1 MFCCFNSVFCGLWH
15 FEYCLV
21 EIMCQNEG
29 IMAAP
34 HSIRRTPPKQELL
47 DTLRGIV
54 TKYVND
60 HFMEAVQKMVVS
72 MLSMDRPDSAATVIQ
87 RIKSGNLLKQHS
99 YAFFHLVCTGVEFAV
114 TRELAGLTPQPKLR
128 SVDST
133 PAATLALVPIE
144 EVEHQLTFG
153 SLARTFDAAHADALA
168 TLNVRLGFM
177 LERDILRISQNP
189 FRPEVLLNAI
199 YAAWCEFE
207 PDAQAHPFMA
217 SMLKPEFLFDLAP
230 LYESLNLALQ
240 RKGVLPGSVDNLNI
254 RKSDGPANRA
264 QQDRKAQVARQL
276 RDLLGGPDASLENL
290 IPLLPEALLANTGP
304 TNWRPGVLAEAV
316 TQVMPGNDVRSTV
329 TNQIYQK
336 AAAPMQATSSAPLFA
351 WLSQLGAQSLARAA
365 PAGGAPVQMAAH
377 GGVSLD
383 GIAALAALLG
393 QSGAAPTAPAAAGSK
408 PHEVFFLPRLKA
420 SLPAGTLTQG
430 DERTFDLLSKVFE
443 TVILDDSIP
452 PRVRELI
459 QYLQVPVLKAALQ
472 DKEFFFQDAHP
483 ARKMI
488 DILSRLGLEEQGS
501 EDHRLFDAAMR
512 SVDRIGRAQE
522 EPGQAVFE
530 QAVAELEAELA
541 AGEKAEQAAI
551 AAPVAE
557 ALRAEKRAQAAKAAK
572 AEVSMRL
579 GSGDVAAVVESF
591 LEDKW
596 VTVMTLAYTVEDEKP
611 GAVQNATRTMDD
623 LIWSVKPKCTHEQR
637 RQLIARLPG
646 LLSTLN
652 RWLDV
657 IRWRDAE
664 RLQFFAG
671 LADCHANIVRAPIDL
686 SPERQV
692 ELAVEAAQK
701 DALHRMRR
709 EQELEAAAEAEADEI
724 AHDIASFDVAS
735 LERGMWLE
743 FSDGGETRRVKLA
756 WVSPMR
762 SLYIFATSGRQEAF
776 SLPVE
781 KLTEQFRAGT
791 ARVVHGGSVVGKA
804 LERAVNDTSI
814 LAAAG
819 A

>member
-1 MFCCFNSVFCGLWH
+1 
-15 FEYCLV
+15 
-21 EIMCQNEG
+21 
-29 IMAAP
+29 MAAP

-47 DTLRGIV
+47 DSLRAIV
-54 TKYVND
+54 TKHVND
-60 HFMEAVQKMVVS
+60 HFMEAVQKMVVA
-72 MLSMDRPDSAATVIQ
+72 MLSMDRPDNAATVIQ

-99 YAFFHLVCTGVEFAV
+99 YAFFHLVCTGVELAL
-114 TRELAGLTPQPKLR
+114 TRELAALSPPPKLR

-144 EVEHQLTFG
+144 EVEHQLTFS
-153 SLARTFDAAHADALA
+153 SLARTFDAAHADDLA

-177 LERDILRISQNP
+177 LERDILRLGQNP

-217 SMLKPEFLFDLAP
+217 SMLKPEFLFDLGP
-230 LYESLNLALQ
+230 MYEALNLALQ

-254 RKSDGPANRA
+254 RKSDGPGNRA
-264 QQDRKAQVARQL
+264 PKEGKAQLAAQL
-276 RDLLGGPDASLENL
+276 RDLLGGPDASLQDL
-290 IPLLPEALLANTGP
+290 VPLLPEALLANTGP
-304 TNWRPGVLAEAV
+304 TNWRPGVLAPAA
-316 TQVMPGNDVRSTV
+316 TPLTSNNDVRSNV
-329 TNQIYQK
+329 TNQVYQK
-336 AAAPMQATSSAPLFA
+336 AAAAAEAPTRAPLFA
-351 WLSQLGAQSLARAA
+351 LLN
-365 PAGGAPVQMAAH
+365 QMAAQATPAH
-377 GGVSLD
+377 LGQYASAGVNLE
-383 GIAALAALLG
+383 GIAALASLLG
-393 QSGAAPTAPAAAGSK
+393 NAGGSAMAGAASPVAGGSESGGGSSR
-408 PHEVFFLPRLKA
+408 PHDVFFLPRLKA
-420 SLPAGTLTQG
+420 SLPAGSLTKG

-443 TVILDDSIP
+443 TVILDDAIP

-472 DKEFFFQDAHP
+472 DKDFFFQDAHP
-483 ARKMI
+483 ARRMI
-488 DILSRLGLEEQGS
+488 DALARVGFEEQGS
-501 EDHRLFDAAMR
+501 EQHRLFDAAMR
-512 SVDRIGRAQE
+512 SVDKIGRAQE

-530 QAVAELEAELA
+530 QAVAELESELA
-541 AGEKAEQAAI
+541 EGEKAEQEII

-557 ALRAEKRAQAAKAAK
+557 ALRAEKRAEAAKAAK

-579 GSGDVAAVVESF
+579 GSGEVAAVVETF
-591 LEDKW
+591 LENKW
-596 VTVMTLAYTVEDEKP
+596 TTVMTLAYTVEDEKP
-611 GAVQNATRTMDD
+611 GAVKNATRTMDD

-646 LLSTLN
+646 LLATLN

-657 IRWRDAE
+657 IKWQDAE

-671 LADCHANIVRAPIDL
+671 LAECHAAIVRAPVDL

-701 DALHRMRR
+701 DAMQRVRR
-709 EQELEAAAEAEADEI
+709 EQQLEAEAAAEAEAAENQRDL
-724 AHDIASFDVAS
+724 ASYDVDS

-743 FSDGGETRRVKLA
+743 FMEGAEIRRVKLA

-762 SLYIFATSGRQEAF
+762 SLFIFATSSKQEAF

-781 KLTEQFRAGT
+781 QLT
-791 ARVVHGGSVVGKA
+791 ARFREGSAKVAHGGSLVGKA
-804 LERAVNDTSI
+804 LERAVNDPS
-814 LAAAG
+814 LAVSA
-819 A
+819 